1 MLGANGGEAHR
12 HGRSELDR
20 LVRRVHGGGAGRDR
34 AADVSDYDVVV
45 IGGSSLRERCDGAA
59 IVADRRATASRFA
72 PPAPYRGCALPVS
85 EARSSMPE

>member
-1 MLGANGGEAHR
+1 M
-12 HGRSELDR
+12 
-20 LVRRVHGGGAGRDR
+20 
-34 AADVSDYDVVV
+34 SDYDVVV
-45 IGGSSLRERCDGAA
+45 IGGSSLRERCDGAE